1 MNHMK
6 LLNEKIAVVTG
17 GSGDIGKSIIK
28 TFVQHGAHVIF
39 TFFSSIKEA
48 KKIKF
53 EFKDVVEAY
62 KIDISDFNSSENLVK
77 KVIKKYGRLDI
88 LVNNAGI
95 IKDNFLLKISKKD
108 WDDVIKTNLYSV
120 FNLTKHAIYPM
131 MKQKKG
137 SIINMSSVVG
147 LTGNIGQSN
156 YVASKAGIIGFTKSI
171 ARELGKKNIRC
182 NAIAPGYIVTKMNSH
197 FRSEIKENWIKNI
210 PLKRPGTPQD
220 VANSTLFLASDLSNY
235 ITGTVLNVNGGLI

>member
-1 MNHMK
+1 MK
-6 LLNEKIAVVTG
+6 LLNEKIAIVTG
-17 GSGDIGKSIIK
+17 GSGDIGQSIVK
-28 TFVQHGAHVIF
+28 TLVQHGANVIF
-39 TFFSSIKEA
+39 TFLSSKKEA
-48 KKIKF
+48 KKLEF
-53 EFKDVVEAY
+53 EFKDLVKAY
-62 KIDISDFNSSENLVK
+62 KTDLSDFNSSKNLVQ
-77 KVIKKYGRLDI
+77 KVTKKYGGIDI

-95 IKDNFLLKISKKD
+95 IRDNFLLKISKKD
-108 WDDVIKTNLYSV
+108 WDYVIKTNLYSI

-156 YVASKAGIIGFTKSI
+156 YAASKAGIIGFTKSI

-182 NAIAPGYIVTKMNSH
+182 NAVAPGYIVTKMNAH
-197 FRSEIKENWIKNI
+197 FKSKIKENWIKNI

-220 VANSTLFLASDLSNY
+220 IANSVLFLASDLSNY
-235 ITGTVLNVNGGLI
+235 ITGSVLNVNGGLI

>member
-1 MNHMK
+1 MK
-6 LLNEKIAVVTG
+6 LLNGKIAVVTG
-17 GSGDIGKSIIK
+17 GSGDIGQSIVK
-28 TFVQHGAHVIF
+28 TFVQHGANVIF
-39 TFFSSIKEA
+39 TFFSSKKEA
-48 KKIKF
+48 TKLEF
-53 EFKDVVEAY
+53 EFKNLVEAY
-62 KIDISDFNSSENLVK
+62 KIDLSDFYSSENLVRE
-77 KVIKKYGRLDI
+77 VIKKYNRIDI

-108 WDDVIKTNLYSV
+108 WDDVIKTNLYSI
-120 FNLTKHAIYPM
+120 FNLTKHTIPPM

-137 SIINMSSVVG
+137 SIINMSSIVG

-156 YVASKAGIIGFTKSI
+156 YAASKAGIIGFTKSI

-197 FRSEIKENWIKNI
+197 FKSQIKENWIRNI

-220 VANSTLFLASDLSNY
+220 IANSTLFLASDLSNY

>member
-1 MNHMK
+1 MK

-17 GSGDIGKSIIK
+17 GSGDIGKSIVK

-39 TFFSSIKEA
+39 TFFSSMKEA
-48 KKIKF
+48 KKIEF
-53 EFKDVVEAY
+53 EFQDVVEAY
-62 KIDISDFNSSENLVK
+62 KIDISDFDSSENLVK

-182 NAIAPGYIVTKMNSH
+182 NAIAPGYIVTKMNYH
-197 FRSEIKENWIKNI
+197 FRSKIKENWIKNI

>member
-1 MNHMK
+1 MK
-6 LLNEKIAVVTG
+6 LLNGKIAVVTG
-17 GSGDIGKSIIK
+17 GSGDIGRSIIK
-28 TFVQHGAHVIF
+28 TFVKHGAHVIF
-39 TFFSSIKEA
+39 TFFSSKNEA
-48 KKIKF
+48 KKIEF
-53 EFKDVVEAY
+53 EFQNIVEAY
-62 KIDISDFNSSENLVK
+62 KIDLSDFNSSENLVK

-95 IKDNFLLKISKKD
+95 IRDNFLLKISKKD
-108 WDDVIKTNLYSV
+108 WDYVLKTNLYSI
-120 FNLTKHAIYPM
+120 FNLTKHAIHPM

-156 YVASKAGIIGFTKSI
+156 YAASKAGIIGFTKSI

-197 FRSEIKENWIKNI
+197 FRSKIKENWIKNI
-210 PLKRPGTPQD
+210 PLKRPGTPQEI
-220 VANSTLFLASDLSNY
+220 ANSTLFLASDLSDY
-235 ITGTVLNVNGGLI
+235 ITGAVLNVNGGLI

>member
-1 MNHMK
+1 MK

-17 GSGDIGKSIIK
+17 GSGDIGQSIVK

-48 KKIKF
+48 KKIEF
-53 EFKDVVEAY
+53 EFQDVVEAY

-197 FRSEIKENWIKNI
+197 FKSKIKENWIRNI

>member
-1 MNHMK
+1 MK

-210 PLKRPGTPQD
+210 PLKRPGTPQE

>member
-1 MNHMK
+1 MK

>member
-1 MNHMK
+1 MK
-6 LLNEKIAVVTG
+6 LLNGKIAIVTG
-17 GSGDIGKSIIK
+17 GSGDIGKSIVK
-28 TFVQHGAHVIF
+28 TFVQHGANVIF
-39 TFFSSIKEA
+39 TFFSSKKEA
-48 KKIKF
+48 KKLEF
-53 EFKDVVEAY
+53 EFKDLVEAY
-62 KIDISDFNSSENLVK
+62 QIDLSDFHSSENLVQ
-77 KVIKKYGRLDI
+77 KVIKKYGSIDI

-95 IKDNFLLKISKKD
+95 IKDNFLLKISKEN
-108 WDDVIKTNLYSV
+108 WDYVIKTNLYSI
-120 FNLTKHAIYPM
+120 FNLTKHAIHPM

-156 YVASKAGIIGFTKSI
+156 YAASKAGIIGFTKSI

-182 NAIAPGYIVTKMNSH
+182 NAIAPGYIVTKMNYH
-197 FRSEIKENWIKNI
+197 FEYKIKENWIRNI

-220 VANSTLFLASDLSNY
+220 IANSTLFLASDLSNY